1 MKNVYDN
8 GAVMLGN
15 VTMVIEEIEKEMKE
29 NIDMIFCD
37 MEELLKD
44 MKELQK
50 IDKDMIV
57 SIYYENPMGYD
68 YTCWDTKDI
77 VK

>member
-1 MKNVYDN
+1 MNKIYDN

-15 VTMVIEEIEKEMKE
+15 VTMVIEEIEREIKE

-44 MKELQK
+44 MKELQQ

-57 SIYYENPMGYD
+57 SIHYENPMGYD
-68 YTCWDTKDI
+68 YTCWDTNDI